1 MSSCRGRGDAC
12 KDIRDWS
19 RSLRLIRDSTEGNRI
34 FVSLEGKIVNCFF
47 LLFCSRK
54 NISQQNAKRENSPCI
69 DFSIKIKTIFRTNK
83 TLQFISRIFEEE
95 EEKGCRQCYFPRSKQ
110 VVRQYQK
117 VVLHSRK
124 KQKWI
129 NVPCAPSISAASQS
143 YAHPRVEIPEWTSA
157 VCNIPLPRILKTSC
171 VSPALF

>member
-1 MSSCRGRGDAC
+1 MQKES
-12 KDIRDWS
+12 
-19 RSLRLIRDSTEGNRI
+19 
-34 FVSLEGKIVNCFF
+34 
-47 LLFCSRK
+47 
-54 NISQQNAKRENSPCI
+54 RENSPIIRI
-69 DFSIKIKTIFRTNK
+69 DFSIQRSIKIKTIFRTNK